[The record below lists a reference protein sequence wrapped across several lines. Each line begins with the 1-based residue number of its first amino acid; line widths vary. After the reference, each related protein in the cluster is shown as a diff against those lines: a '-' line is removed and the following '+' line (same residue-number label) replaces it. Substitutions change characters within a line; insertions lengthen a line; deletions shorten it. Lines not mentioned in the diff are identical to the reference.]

1 MAGFT
6 FEPKN
11 GDGRFHIGRV
21 NIFHDGMEASIV
33 KAVTGVWKE
42 GDRIINRDG
51 SESIRFITSVSN
63 NLEDAININHLLN
76 KRRVVYDKNGHAD
89 ILYSCEFREELL
101 KFLVEKIGTEEDNPR
116 VLKLSAKEVGDKVVN
131 EFFKDRKIVFKEK
144 KGVFF
149 KSIKDGVEKLEAPF
163 EPILIIGWK

>member
-21 NIFHDGMEASIV
+21 NIFHDRMEASIV

-42 GDRIINRDG
+42 GDRTINKEG

-76 KRRVVYDKNGHAD
+76 KRRVVYDKDGHAD

-101 KFLVEKIGTEEDNPR
+101 KFLVEKIGTEDDNPR

-149 KSIKDGVEKLEAPF
+149 KTIKDGVEKLEAPF
-163 EPILIIGWK
+163 EPILVIGWK

>member
-1 MAGFT
+1 
-6 FEPKN
+6 
-11 GDGRFHIGRV
+11 
-21 NIFHDGMEASIV
+21 
-33 KAVTGVWKE
+33 
-42 GDRIINRDG
+42 
-51 SESIRFITSVSN
+51 
-63 NLEDAININHLLN
+63 
-76 KRRVVYDKNGHAD
+76 VVYDKDGHAD

-149 KSIKDGVEKLEAPF
+149 KTIKDGVEKLEAPF
-163 EPILIIGWK
+163 EPILVIGWK